1 MPAVSNPEDTAAA
14 FTAEKVFEAAAE
26 VSRAPV
32 KEIIA
37 NTSEGNPS
45 E

>member
-1 MPAVSNPEDTAAA
+1 MPAVSNPEDT
-14 FTAEKVFEAAAE
+14 AAAE